1 MKLNV
6 TNKETGVYELEV
18 EVSSEKW
25 LAARQKAFKKLAGE
39 VTVQGFRKGKAPEH
53 LLKDKIDP
61 AKELD
66 EAIKLILDD
75 AFSFAL
81 QESGRYPVMQPS
93 YNVTKV
99 SDKELTLVFTIV
111 SAPTV
116 KLGAYKDLEIGH
128 EPVEVSEKAV
138 EDKLNSYLVQNAE
151 LVLKNEAATLGD
163 TVVLDFEG
171 FVDDVA
177 FEGGKASNHELELGS
192 GQFIPGFEDA
202 LVGVKAGESRDV
214 HVTFPEN
221 YHENLKGKKAVFKT
235 TTHEVKTKSVPTLDD
250 TFAASLGLPNVSDV
264 ASLRIHVLYELN
276 KEAEASERSA
286 YVEKLLAKLRETT
299 EFEIAEDIIHSEGH
313 HMQDRLVQEVTGQGM
328 TWDQYK
334 TVTGQ
339 TDEEIHD
346 RFHEEARISIQN
358 YLITQQIAD
367 NEKVE
372 VSDAEVDFE
381 VARMAQMYNM
391 EEKQIREILGEN
403 IKNLKNDIRQR
414 RIIDFLVENNK

>member
-6 TNKETGVYELEV
+6 TNMETGVYALEV
-18 EVSSEKW
+18 EVGSTKW
-25 LAARQKAFKKLAGE
+25 EEARAKAFKKLAQN

-53 LLKDKIDP
+53 LLKAKIDP
-61 AKELD
+61 AKELE
-66 EAIKLILDD
+66 EAVKLVLDD
-75 AFSFAL
+75 AFQFAL
-81 QESGRYPVMQPS
+81 KESGHYPVTQPS
-93 YNVTKV
+93 YDVVKV
-99 SDKELTLVFTIV
+99 SDKELTLKFRVVT
-111 SAPTV
+111 APVV
-116 KLGAYKDLEIGH
+116 KLGAYKDLAIGH
-128 EPVEVSEKAV
+128 DEVNVSDEAV
-138 EDKLNSYLVQNAE
+138 EAKVQSYLGQNAE
-151 LVLKNEAATLGD
+151 LTLKDSAAALGD

-202 LVGVKAGESRDV
+202 LVGVVAGEKRDV

-235 TTHEVKTKSVPTLDD
+235 TIHEVKAKQVPTLDD

-264 ASLRIHVLYELN
+264 ASLRVHALFELT
-276 KEAEASERSA
+276 KEAESNERSS
-286 YVEKLLAKLRETT
+286 YVEKLLAKIRSTT

-313 HMQDRLVQEVTGQGM
+313 HMQHQLEEQVKAQGM

-334 TVTGQ
+334 TATGQ
-339 TDEEIHD
+339 TDQEIHD

-358 YLITQQIAD
+358 FLITSEIAKLE
-367 NEKVE
+367 NIEI
-372 VSDAEVDFE
+372 SDAEVDFE
-381 VARMAQMYNM
+381 ISKMAHSYQM
-391 EEKQIREILGEN
+391 EEKKIREILGDN
-403 IKNLKNDIRQR
+403 INNLKSDIRQR

>member
-6 TNKETGVYELEV
+6 TKIETGVYALEV
-18 EVSSEKW
+18 EVGSTKW
-25 LAARQKAFKKLAGE
+25 EEARAKAFKKLAQG
-39 VTVQGFRKGKAPEH
+39 VTIQGFRKGKAPEH
-53 LLKDKIDP
+53 LIKAKMDP
-61 AKELD
+61 AKELE
-66 EAIKLILDD
+66 EAIKVILDD
-75 AFSFAL
+75 AFQFAIK
-81 QESGRYPVMQPS
+81 ESGHYPVTQPS
-93 YNVTKV
+93 YDVVKV
-99 SDKELTLVFTIV
+99 SDKELTLKFSVVT
-111 SAPTV
+111 APVV
-116 KLGAYKDLEIGH
+116 KLGAYKDLAIGH
-128 EPVEVSEKAV
+128 EAVNVGDDAV
-138 EDKLNSYLVQNAE
+138 EAKVQSYLGQNAE
-151 LVLKNEAATLGD
+151 LTLKEGAAALGD

-177 FEGGKASNHELELGS
+177 FEGGKAENHELELGS

-202 LVGVKAGESRDV
+202 LVGAVAGENRDV

-235 TTHEVKTKSVPTLDD
+235 KIHEIKAKQVPTLDD

-264 ASLRIHVLYELN
+264 ASLRVHALFELT
-276 KEAEASERSA
+276 KEAESNERSA

-313 HMQDRLVQEVTGQGM
+313 HMQHQLEDQVKAQGM

-334 TVTGQ
+334 TATGQ
-339 TDEEIHD
+339 NDQEIHD

-358 YLITQQIAD
+358 FLITSEIAKL
-367 NEKVE
+367 EKIE

-381 VARMAQMYNM
+381 VSKMAQTYQM
-391 EEKQIREILGEN
+391 EEKKIREILGDN
-403 IKNLKNDIRQR
+403 INNLKSDIRQR

>member
-25 LAARQKAFKKLAGE
+25 LVARQKAFKKLAGE

-138 EDKLNSYLVQNAE
+138 EDKLNSYLAQNAE

-235 TTHEVKTKSVPTLDD
+235 TTHEVKTKSVLTLDD

>member
-25 LAARQKAFKKLAGE
+25 LVARQKAFKKLAGE

-138 EDKLNSYLVQNAE
+138 EDKLNSYLAQNAE

-235 TTHEVKTKSVPTLDD
+235 TTHEVKTKSVPILDD

>member
-6 TNKETGVYELEV
+6 TKIETGVYALEV
-18 EVSSEKW
+18 EVGSTKW
-25 LAARQKAFKKLAGE
+25 EEARAKAFKKLAQE
-39 VTVQGFRKGKAPEH
+39 VTIQGFRKGKAPEH
-53 LLKDKIDP
+53 LIKAKMDP
-61 AKELD
+61 AKELE
-66 EAIKLILDD
+66 EAIKVVLDD
-75 AFSFAL
+75 AFQFAIK
-81 QESGRYPVMQPS
+81 ESGHYPVTQPS
-93 YNVTKV
+93 YDVVKV
-99 SDKELTLVFTIV
+99 SDKELTLKFSVVT
-111 SAPTV
+111 APVV

-128 EPVEVSEKAV
+128 EPIDVKDAAV
-138 EDKLNSYLVQNAE
+138 EAKVQSYLSQNAE
-151 LVLKNEAATLGD
+151 LTLKEGAAALGD

-177 FEGGKASNHELELGS
+177 FEGGKAENHELELGS

-202 LVGVKAGESRDV
+202 LVGAVAGENRDV

-235 TTHEVKTKSVPTLDD
+235 KIHEIKAKQVPTLDD

-264 ASLRIHVLYELN
+264 ASLRVHALFELT
-276 KEAEASERSA
+276 KEAESNERSA

-313 HMQDRLVQEVTGQGM
+313 HMQHQLEDQVKAQGM

-334 TVTGQ
+334 TATGQ
-339 TDEEIHD
+339 NDQEIHD

-358 YLITQQIAD
+358 FLITSEIAKL
-367 NEKVE
+367 EKIE
-372 VSDAEVDFE
+372 VTDAEVDFE
-381 VARMAQMYNM
+381 VSKMAQTYQM
-391 EEKQIREILGEN
+391 EEKKIREILGDN
-403 IKNLKNDIRQR
+403 INNLKSDIRQR

>member
-1 MKLNV
+1 
-6 TNKETGVYELEV
+6 
-18 EVSSEKW
+18 
-25 LAARQKAFKKLAGE
+25 
-39 VTVQGFRKGKAPEH
+39 
-53 LLKDKIDP
+53 
-61 AKELD
+61 
-66 EAIKLILDD
+66 
-75 AFSFAL
+75 
-81 QESGRYPVMQPS
+81 MQPS

-381 VARMAQMYNM
+381 VARMAQM

>member
-25 LAARQKAFKKLAGE
+25 LVARQKAFKKLAGE

-138 EDKLNSYLVQNAE
+138 EDKLNSYLAQNAE
-151 LVLKNEAATLGD
+151 LVLKNEAASLGD

-235 TTHEVKTKSVPTLDD
+235 TTHEVKTKSVPILDD

>member
-25 LAARQKAFKKLAGE
+25 LVARQKAFKKLAGE

-138 EDKLNSYLVQNAE
+138 EDKLNSYLAQNAE